1 VPSLA
6 RRQRDRTV
14 SEAASPYEAELVC
27 RKAGQSGL
35 LPQPT
40 SGAPMNLTCLGIDI
54 AKVKFNACLLLLT
67 GKLKHKVFPNNAAGF
82 RLRDCLRFAAA
93 VFRE

>member
-1 VPSLA
+1 MKSSLHAA
-6 RRQRDRTV
+6 R
-14 SEAASPYEAELVC
+14 LVNQDCC
-27 RKAGQSGL
+27 RK
-35 LPQPT
+35 PIK
-40 SGAPMNLTCLGIDI
+40 GAVMNLPRLGIDI